1 MKRITSEDQR
11 TIQKV
16 CPKFSRICQCYC
28 NNPDYGVTLSPK
40 AKNALNMAKKRR
52 ESNVKSKVVSV
63 RLTLDEMDKLE
74 KHLVETAQSISEFM
88 KERMADVYKESSV
101 QEGLPKQDSDVQGKL

>member
-40 AKNALNMAKKRR
+40 AKRALNRANNSPKRNANK
-52 ESNVKSKVVSV
+52 NVASV
-63 RLTLDEMDKLE
+63 RLTYDEMKWIAEYGKSFSEIVHEVIKE
-74 KHLVETAQSISEFM
+74 KMLD
-88 KERMADVYKESSV
+88 DVT
-101 QEGLPKQDSDVQGKL
+101 